1 MANVSG
7 FEYIFRK
14 FPGSGGITGGMAVYT
29 WKMHY
34 GKRQIDIF
42 ADINAEDVIEYSD
55 METESERKEK

>member
-1 MANVSG
+1 
-7 FEYIFRK
+7 
-14 FPGSGGITGGMAVYT
+14 MAVYT